1 MRKGYWFLMGF
12 CFVVVAMLPGC
23 GSIAKEYVAADEATM
38 NAVSPEFRKYV
49 EADSSLSEEDK
60 ALRYATLD
68 SWSYRIAEA
77 KKAGDK

>member
-1 MRKGYWFLMGF
+1 MRKGYFAFLGF
-12 CFVVVAMLPGC
+12 CFVAVAMLPGC
-23 GSIAKEYVAADEATM
+23 GSIAKSYVEADEATM

-49 EADSSLSEEDK
+49 EADASLSEEDK

-77 KKAGDK
+77 KKAGE